1 MKKSQMREMSIEVT
15 VGAFIFMILLA
26 LGVFTIILSQDNF
39 FVKNYEVQVRFNE
52 VSGLRSGDKVF
63 LRGVDIGKISN
74 IEIESDGVLLTATL
88 EKDITFTEDYAIE
101 IIPVS
106 VLGGKRLVINPGSS
120 AEDPLPAG
128 TILAGTPPKDVITE
142 ATDTIAMIRKSL
154 DDGKV
159 LDNLSRVVADLRTVS
174 EKISSGEGTI
184 GKLVMDDSLYTN
196 VNHVVSD
203 LKNVSERLSNGE
215 GTLGRLINDGGMYD
229 ELMSV
234 VGDFRSASED
244 FGNALGGA
252 NELVDRVRAGEGTL
266 GRLLVGETLADD
278 LEATVAN
285 IRSFSEKLNSGEG
298 TLGKLV
304 ADDSLYIELRG
315 MLNKA
320 DQALDSL
327 GDSGPITAVGALSG
341 ALF

>member
-215 GTLGRLINDGGMYD
+215 GTLGKLLMDESAYD
-229 ELMSV
+229 ELQASMSNL
-234 VGDFRSASED
+234 REIS
-244 FGNALGGA
+244 
-252 NELVDRVRAGEGTL
+252 DRLAAGKGTL
-266 GRLLVGETLADD
+266 GRLLSEDEKMYQD
-278 LEATVAN
+278 LEASVAN
-285 IRSFSEKLNSGEG
+285 LREISDKLAGGEG
-298 TLGKLV
+298 TIGRLVQDDELYDELKLLLV
-304 ADDSLYIELRG
+304 EARAAVDDFRETS
-315 MLNKA
+315 
-320 DQALDSL
+320 
-327 GDSGPITAVGALSG
+327 PITTFSSIFFGA
-341 ALF
+341 F